1 MGRHDVKNKW
11 ADIENK
17 YVQIIYK
24 QSDDDS
30 IQWLR
35 PNENLSYQI
44 PANEFHMTDS
54 DFRGAIFKYILFEN
68 HIDEKEF
75 KDSLLESILSKPV
88 FEEINYEELAKLLV
102 KNPSQDKIQKVQWKQ
117 FDIKEKFN
125 VSTGTKPN
133 DPLIKGNIPRISVIN
148 YNNGIQ
154 GFFVDVT
161 YDKNYRTQD
170 NFISFSFLGTSFYHN
185 YKASLEMK
193 VYALKPL
200 YFELNKYS

>member
-1 MGRHDVKNKW
+1 
-11 ADIENK
+11 
-17 YVQIIYK
+17 
-24 QSDDDS
+24 
-30 IQWLR
+30 
-35 PNENLSYQI
+35 
-44 PANEFHMTDS
+44 MTDS

-102 KNPSQDKIQKVQWKQ
+102 KNPSQDKIRKVQWKQ

-154 GFFVDVT
+154 GFFVDVA